1 MTAVS
6 KSQHIELFL
15 AHLLRWGVATS
26 FVIVAVGISLVVL
39 TGQSGYQSVQLDDL
53 NGIIRYQPGLPEYP
67 NSIADVIAGVTA
79 LKPYAFI
86 ALGLLILIAIPVLR
100 VAVSVLAFLLERD
113 WIYVAI
119 TAFVLAMLVLSLGW
133 GIGGG

>member
-1 MTAVS
+1 MTTEPRS
-6 KSQHIELFL
+6 LHIELFL

-26 FVIVAVGISLVVL
+26 FLIVALGLVLVMT
-39 TGQSGYQSVQLDDL
+39 TGQTGYQSVHLDDL
-53 NGIIRYQPGLPEYP
+53 NSIIRYQPGLPEYP
-67 NSIADVIAGVTA
+67 NSIDDVLIGVRA
-79 LKPYAFI
+79 LKPYALI

-100 VAVSVLAFLLERD
+100 VAVSVLAFLAERD
-113 WIYVAI
+113 WIYVAV